1 VVLPGYDRAVK
12 LSVSI
17 PDDDIEFIDQYAEE
31 HGRESRSGVLHRA
44 SGLLRASE
52 LVEEYERAWTEWAE
66 SADAD
71 LWDATTAD
79 GLR

>member
-1 VVLPGYDRAVK
+1 VK

-31 HGRESRSGVLHRA
+31 HGVESRSGVLHRA
-44 SGLLRASE
+44 IGLLRASQ
-52 LVEEYERAWTEWAE
+52 LGKEYERAWAEWAG
-66 SADAD
+66 SSDVDA
-71 LWDATTAD
+71 WDATAAD